1 MLRNGALRSEAG
13 FRDTLL
19 KDPKANFAMKVHM
32 VAVLLLLLQQ
42 TAMSIQ
48 QQQPAPKSSIEG
60 TVVRVGTAEPI
71 AGARVTVERTGSN
84 PSEANSVSADFQGK
98 FIINALDAGTFLM
111 EVAANGYA
119 RQKYGQRFEG
129 GPGTLIN
136 LAAGQNVKNVVIGLT
151 PAGYVNGSVRDD
163 TGGPAVDLQIQL
175 FRMTYDAFGQRSLRS
190 VGSTTTNDRGEY
202 RLYWVTPGRYYL
214 AARSA
219 ERPTS
224 SLNFDPR
231 SPNAVQERY
240 ALTYYPGALDVQEA
254 AAIDVQPGMNLTAI
268 DFTVLRQQLY
278 KIRGRVIDSRS
289 GRLPGA
295 VTIQARSES
304 PTGESEIIAFSE
316 GSVPSGRNA
325 SYNATDGTFEIRNV
339 VPGSYVVKAE
349 IPGGQQDA
357 RPGPLPAAAVL
368 VTVSNSDI
376 NSLTLNILPPVS
388 MSGHLTIE
396 DDESSTMEDFDR
408 IRVRLIPADR
418 LARSALPNSP
428 QSQTLN
434 PDGTFRID
442 NVKPGEYQVLICMAL
457 ASNSSNCARNTPNFY
472 LKDAR
477 FDHMDVLNRPLQ
489 FAGIALTPLDI
500 VLNRK
505 PGQIEGVVVN
515 DKRQPVAGIRTIL
528 IPDQDRG
535 RIGLYKFA
543 ETDQAGRFTIRGI
556 TPGAY
561 KVFAWEALEEWAFFD
576 SDLMQRFERYG
587 TAVRISESDELRTEV
602 KLIPA
607 GM

>member
-1 MLRNGALRSEAG
+1 MVPALNPPRWLSFLVTASVLAMPGETAPATRWCDLLPRPGNARLPRVDLPDDWFVVYKVGDGVFAICEPYQFQEVISYLILGSRSALLFDTGLGIGAIARVVKKLTSLPVTVLNSHTHFDHVGGNADFHRLLAMDTDYTRANARGFPHERVQGEVAPGALC
-13 FRDTLL
+13 RDL
-19 KDPKANFAMKVHM
+19 
-32 VAVLLLLLQQ
+32 
-42 TAMSIQ
+42 
-48 QQQPAPKSSIEG
+48 
-60 TVVRVGTAEPI
+60 
-71 AGARVTVERTGSN
+71 
-84 PSEANSVSADFQGK
+84 PSG
-98 FIINALDAGTFLM
+98 
-111 EVAANGYA
+111 
-119 RQKYGQRFEG
+119 
-129 GPGTLIN
+129 
-136 LAAGQNVKNVVIGLT
+136 
-151 PAGYVNGSVRDD
+151 
-163 TGGPAVDLQIQL
+163 
-175 FRMTYDAFGQRSLRS
+175 
-190 VGSTTTNDRGEY
+190 
-202 RLYWVTPGRYYL
+202 
-214 AARSA
+214 
-219 ERPTS
+219 
-224 SLNFDPR
+224 FDPR
-231 SPNAVQERY
+231 SPNAVQESY
-240 ALTYYPGALDVQEA
+240 AFTYYPGALDIQEA
-254 AAIDVQPGMNLTAI
+254 AAIEIQPGVNLTAI
-268 DFTVLRQQLY
+268 DFTVPRQLPY

-289 GRLPGA
+289 GQRPGA

-304 PTGESEIIAFSE
+304 PTGESEIIAFSS
-316 GSVPSGRNA
+316 GSVVRGNA
-325 SYNATDGTFEIRNV
+325 SYNATDGSFEIRNV

-357 RPGPLPAAAVL
+357 RPGPVPGASAL

-376 NSLTLNILPPVS
+376 NSLMLNILPPVS

-396 DDESSTMEDFDR
+396 GGELSTMQDFDR

-442 NVKPGEYQVLICMAL
+442 NVKPGQYQVMICMAL

-489 FAGIALTPLDI
+489 FAGIAPTPLDI
-500 VLNRK
+500 VLSRK
-505 PGQIEGVVVN
+505 PGRIEGVVMN
-515 DKRQPVAGIRTIL
+515 DKRQPVAGIRTVL
-528 IPDQDRG
+528 ISDQNRD

-561 KVFAWEALEEWAFFD
+561 KVFAWEALEENAYFD
-576 SDLMQRFERYG
+576 SDLMQRFEAYG
-587 TAVRISESDELRTEV
+587 TPVRVSESDELPTEV